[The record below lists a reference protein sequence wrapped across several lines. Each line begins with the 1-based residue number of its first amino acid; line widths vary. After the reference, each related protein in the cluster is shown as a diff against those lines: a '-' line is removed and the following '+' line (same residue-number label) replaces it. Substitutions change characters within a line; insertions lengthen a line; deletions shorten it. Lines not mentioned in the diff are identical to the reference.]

1 MIKNGQMRRKNY
13 TVGLLVTLLCLQL
26 LALPMRAQV
35 NVEATIDSVQLLIGQ
50 QSKLKLTVNCDANQQ
65 LKMPEL
71 KDAIQEGIEIVGD
84 VKTDTQYINGKDRM
98 TVTQEYLVTSFDTSF
113 YYINPFEVLVDSQK
127 YYSNSLALKV
137 LTFDIDTTEVNA
149 IFDIKGIRK
158 APLLF
163 SEYWPLIAVVVL
175 LALVVILIVYL
186 FDRYRSNKPILRRV
200 SVKPKLPA
208 HEQALNDMARI
219 KDEKGW
225 MKEDTKQYY
234 TELTDVL
241 RTYIEDRF
249 GFNAKEM
256 TSSEIIEH
264 LLEQKDEESIR
275 ELKELFM
282 TSDLVKFAKFKPL
295 INENDMNLINAI
307 DFVNET
313 KLEVT
318 EPAEPTTEIV
328 VVKEGR
334 SHKAKVLLISA
345 IVLLALSGVALIWW
359 GTSVAISLF
368 F

>member
-1 MIKNGQMRRKNY
+1 MCAM
-13 TVGLLVTLLCLQL
+13 VMVTF
-26 LALPMRAQV
+26 LAMPVTAQV
-35 NVEATIDSVQLLIGQ
+35 SVEATIDSVQLLIGQ
-50 QSKLKLTVNCDANQQ
+50 QSKFQLTVNCNTNQSI
-65 LKMPEL
+65 KMPEL
-71 KDAIQEGIEIVGD
+71 KDMLQDGIEIVGE
-84 VKTDTQYINGKDRM
+84 VKTDTQYLNAKERM
-98 TVTQEYLVTSFDTSF
+98 SVTQECTITSFDTTF
-113 YYINPFEVLVDSQK
+113 YIINPLEVLVDSQK

-137 LTFDIDTTEVNA
+137 LTFDVDTTEVNA
-149 IFDIKGIRK
+149 IFDIKGIRT

-163 SEYWPLIAVVVL
+163 REYWPIIAVVVL
-175 LALVVILIVYL
+175 LALAILLIIYL
-186 FDRYRSNKPILRRV
+186 FDRYRSNKPILRKV

-241 RTYIEDRF
+241 RTYIEERF

-256 TSSEIIEH
+256 TSSEIIDN
-264 LLEQKDEESIR
+264 LLLQKDEESIR
-275 ELKELFM
+275 ELKELFL

-313 KLEVT
+313 KIELTGPEESKTEV
-318 EPAEPTTEIV
+318 I

-334 SHKAKVLLISA
+334 SKRAKTLLLSA
-345 IVLLALSGVALIWW
+345 IVALCIGSAALLWW
-359 GTSVAISLF
+359 GISVAISLF